1 MSDTTKILS
10 DSEGLQHLEK
20 IKADLKPIAFGK
32 AGKIWVWV
40 LSLICVVALYAFT
53 KQLREG
59 LGVTG
64 MRDFTSWGIYVSNFV
79 FFVAISLVG
88 SLISAVLKLA
98 NVKWRTPLTRISEV
112 IAFASILFASII
124 IVVDMGRPERLLNI
138 FFHGRI
144 QSPIVWDVIVI
155 MTYMAISALLLYLP
169 LVPDIKLYQGKND
182 LGKKWHVRLFK
193 LLGLRWKFQKEQLDI
208 VKRSIGA
215 LAILIIPVALTI
227 HTVTSWLFATT
238 YRSGWDSTNFGAYF
252 VSGAF
257 LLGAG
262 GVIAAMYILRRQY
275 NLKEYITDLH
285 FDRMGKLMV
294 MLALVYLYFSV
305 NEYFVPGYKMKKV
318 EGEHIQAL
326 FVGKY
331 SGMFWTVQI
340 FGLFLPILIMLF
352 KKGRRPGIL
361 FIISGFVIVAAWFK
375 RFLIVIPTL
384 IHPFIP
390 IQDVPESWKFY
401 VPTWEEWAITIGSLA
416 GALLVI
422 ILLIRIF
429 PIIPV
434 WEIAEEEGV
443 SNEVMIKASQENENQ
458 D

>member
-1 MSDTTKILS
+1 MAAENITMSDSKGLS
-10 DSEGLQHLEK
+10 RLRK
-20 IKADLKPIAFGK
+20 IKADLKPVAFGRT
-32 AGKIWVWV
+32 GKIWVWV
-40 LSLICVVALYAFT
+40 LCLFCLIGLVAFV

-88 SLISAVLKLA
+88 SLISAVLKLS
-98 NVKWRTPLTRISEV
+98 NVQWRTPLTRISEI
-112 IAFASILFASII
+112 IAFASILFASLII
-124 IVVDMGRPERLLNI
+124 IVDMGRPERILNI
-138 FFHGRI
+138 FSHGRI

-155 MTYMAISALLLYLP
+155 MTYMAISVLLLYLP
-169 LVPDIKLYQGKND
+169 LVPDIKLYQGKGD
-182 LGKKWHVRLFK
+182 LDKKWHVKLFK
-193 LLGLRWKFQKEQLDI
+193 FLGLKWKFTKDQLAI
-208 VKRSIGA
+208 VNKSIQT
-215 LAILIIPVALTI
+215 LAILIVPVALTI

-262 GVIAAMYILRRQY
+262 GVIAAMFVLRRQY

-294 MLALVYLYFSV
+294 MLAMVYLYFSV

-318 EGEHIQAL
+318 EGEHIEAL
-326 FVGKY
+326 FTGKY
-331 SGMFWTVQI
+331 SFMFWTVQI
-340 FGLFLPILIMLF
+340 FGLFLPILVLLF
-352 KKGRRPGIL
+352 KKGRRPNIL
-361 FIISGFVIVAAWFK
+361 FLISISVIVAAWFK
-375 RFLIVIPTL
+375 RFLIVVPTL
-384 IHPFIP
+384 IHPFFP

-401 VPTWEEWAITIGSLA
+401 VPTWEEWAITLGSLA

-422 ILLIRIF
+422 TLLVRIF
-429 PIIPV
+429 PIIPA
-434 WEIAEEEGV
+434 WEIAEEEGI
-443 SNEVMIKASQENENQ
+443 SPETMLKASQENEN
-458 D
+458 

>member
-1 MSDTTKILS
+1 
-10 DSEGLQHLEK
+10 
-20 IKADLKPIAFGK
+20 
-32 AGKIWVWV
+32 
-40 LSLICVVALYAFT
+40 
-53 KQLREG
+53 
-59 LGVTG
+59 
-64 MRDFTSWGIYVSNFV
+64 
-79 FFVAISLVG
+79 
-88 SLISAVLKLA
+88 
-98 NVKWRTPLTRISEV
+98 
-112 IAFASILFASII
+112 
-124 IVVDMGRPERLLNI
+124 MGRPERLLNI

-169 LVPDIKLYQGKND
+169 LVPDIKLFQGKNGLD
-182 LGKKWHVRLFK
+182 KKWHVRLFK
-193 LLGLRWKFQKEQLDI
+193 FLGLRWRFKKEQLDI

-275 NLKEYITDLH
+275 NLKQYITDLH

-305 NEYFVPGYKMKKV
+305 NEYFVPGYKMKKI
-318 EGEHIQAL
+318 EGEHIEAL

-331 SGMFWTVQI
+331 AGMFWTVQI
-340 FGLFLPILIMLF
+340 FGLFLPILVLLF
-352 KKGRRPGIL
+352 KKGRKPGIL
-361 FIISGFVIVAAWFK
+361 FIVSGFVIVAAWFK

-384 IHPFIP
+384 IHPFFP

-422 ILLIRIF
+422 TLLVRIF